1 LHHLIDHFNCI
12 AEEAKLMAELLAC
25 ETKNTVENDVF
36 ITEVLDDDSFN
47 FSNKVRK
54 AALGILTTYK
64 GPCSDS
70 VAASLLVCSCPLQ

>member
-1 LHHLIDHFNCI
+1 
-12 AEEAKLMAELLAC
+12 MSELLSC
-25 ETKNTVENDVF
+25 ERRNSVENDVF

-54 AALGILTTYK
+54 AAFEILTTYK